1 MLEEERA
8 KRNKEGI
15 KSDREGKEEEEV
27 MARSL
32 VLELESGNR
41 DSEELCPALVGLW
54 YCRGTVWAE
63 KGRNSGYT

>member
-1 MLEEERA
+1 MA

-15 KSDREGKEEEEV
+15 KLEIEGKEEEKV

-41 DSEELCPALVGLW
+41 Q
-54 YCRGTVWAE
+54 R
-63 KGRNSGYT
+63 